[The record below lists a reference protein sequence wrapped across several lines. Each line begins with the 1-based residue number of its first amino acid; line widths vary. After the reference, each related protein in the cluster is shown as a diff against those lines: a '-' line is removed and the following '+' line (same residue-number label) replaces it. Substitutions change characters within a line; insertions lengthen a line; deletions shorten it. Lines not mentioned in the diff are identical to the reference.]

1 MNNTEQTTD
10 GATTQIYTA
19 LISMIS
25 ATEDRLRWSELIY
38 FSLNI
43 FAFIFL
49 ISFITT
55 IMNKAGHIM
64 TYMDLAFIF
73 IFIVIGM
80 SINAYWIAFAMRI
93 QLKLKLRYFQARNI
107 ERKLNGENE
116 FIFSDESIFFDPDI
130 RQLKSRDNK
139 DTLLYPTAGL
149 TRMDG
154 FIGAA
159 KPRHF
164 SWIMPCMFSVIY
176 WSIFILV
183 LTSF

>member
-10 GATTQIYTA
+10 SATTQIYTA

-25 ATEDRLRWSELIY
+25 AIEDRLRWSELIY

-43 FAFIFL
+43 FVFMFL
-49 ISFITT
+49 ITFISS
-55 IMNKAGHIM
+55 IMNKAEYIM
-64 TYMDLAFIF
+64 TYMDLSFIF
-73 IFIVIGM
+73 LVIVIGM
-80 SINAYWIAFAMRI
+80 SINAYWVAFAMRV

-107 ERKLNGENE
+107 ERKLNSENE

-130 RQLKSRDNK
+130 RQLKSQDNK
-139 DTLLYPTAGL
+139 ETLLYPTAGL

-164 SWIMPCMFSVIY
+164 SWIMPCMFSVLH
-176 WSIFILV
+176 WLIFILV
-183 LTSF
+183 LTSI